1 MDWNAIVNIWVAMQ
15 ALILMFAF
23 VIFWVAFMVLLVI
36 GPYWL
41 FVWAIG
47 DGQKKPVKKEV
58 SNVS

>member
-23 VIFWVAFMVLLVI
+23 VIFWLAFMVLLVI

>member
-1 MDWNAIVNIWVAMQ
+1 MDWNAIVNIRVAMQ

-23 VIFWVAFMVLLVI
+23 VIFWLAFMVLLVI

>member
-1 MDWNAIVNIWVAMQ
+1 MDWNAIVNIWVAME

-23 VIFWVAFMVLLVI
+23 VIFWLAFMVLLVI